1 MTNWLPNIS
10 EGNGPFYLRLADA
23 IEAAI
28 GDGTLPAGAKL
39 PPQRNIA
46 YDLGVTIGTISR
58 AYATVHERGLVSGEV
73 GRGTYVNDRKTPTA
87 TAAHDPVVA
96 TLTGTRLIA
105 PPSADHY
112 RFDTTGAPNIG
123 QDGILERHLAEITR
137 DSPLGLVNYT
147 NVFPDHWC
155 RAGASWLA
163 QGNWTPSPESVVTTL
178 GAHAGIMSVITAMT
192 APGDKIV
199 FENLTYSH
207 ISRSAALVGRRIALT
222 EIDDQGIIPEE
233 FEKVCAQQHPK
244 LVFLMPS
251 AQNPTCITLSVERR
265 QAIAEIARRYNVWI
279 VEDILYGGMRN
290 DDLPPIASFAPE
302 LTFVVGGLSK
312 SVAAG
317 VRGGWVACPTHFAP
331 RVRIAHKM
339 LSGGQPFLLA
349 ELAARLVLS
358 GDAAAIRHR
367 CLTEIGAREA
377 IARKILAGLEFESH
391 PNTPFLW
398 LHLPDPWLS
407 STFRAAALSEGVLV
421 DDEDEFKAARTD
433 RVYHRVRIGFSMP
446 PTQAD
451 VAEGLTILRRLLD
464 HGATGCDSLA

>member
-1 MTNWLPNIS
+1 MTNWLPLIS
-10 EGNGPFYLRLADA
+10 EGNGPLYLRLADA
-23 IEAAI
+23 IETAI
-28 GDGTLPAGAKL
+28 GDGTLPAGSKL

-73 GRGTYVNDRKTPTA
+73 GRGTYVNDLKKPEA
-87 TAAHDPVVA
+87 TASHDPVA
-96 TLTGTRLIA
+96 ASLAGTRPVA
-105 PPSADHY
+105 PPPPDHY
-112 RFDTTGAPNIG
+112 RFDTTGAPAIG
-123 QDGILERHLAEITR
+123 QDSIIAQHLSDIAREN
-137 DSPLGLVNYT
+137 PLGVINYT
-147 NVFPDHWC
+147 NVFPEHWC

-163 QGNWTPSPESVVTTL
+163 QGGWAPSPESVVTTL

-192 APGDKIV
+192 SAGDKIV

-207 ISRSAALVGRRIALT
+207 ISRSATLVGRRIVLT
-222 EIDDQGIIPEE
+222 EIDDQGLIPEE

-251 AQNPTCITLSVERR
+251 AQNPTCVTLSVERR
-265 QAIAEIARRYNVWI
+265 RAIAEIARRHNVWI
-279 VEDILYGGMRN
+279 IEDILYGGMRD

-302 LTFVVGGLSK
+302 ITFVVGGLSK
-312 SVAAG
+312 AVSAG
-317 VRGGWVACPTHFAP
+317 VRGGWVACPAHFAP

-339 LSGGQPFLLA
+339 LTGGQPFLLA

-358 GDAAAIRHR
+358 GDADKIRRR

-377 IARKILAGLEFESH
+377 IARTILAGHDFESH

-421 DDEDEFKAARTD
+421 DDEDEFKAGRAD
-433 RVYHRVRIGFSMP
+433 RSYHRVRVGFSQP
-446 PTQAD
+446 ATQD
-451 VAEGLTILRRLLD
+451 EVAAGMNILRRLLD
-464 HGATGCDSLA
+464 NGATGYDSVA